1 MRIGRSF
8 VWALLLAAAV
18 GCRAAEPAEPEKK
31 PETEEKAP
39 EKKPE
44 KKKEP
49 AKKKKP
55 EPEAPAAADVLW
67 EQMKNKKRL

>member
-1 MRIGRSF
+1 M
-8 VWALLLAAAV
+8 
-18 GCRAAEPAEPEKK
+18 KK
-31 PETEEKAP
+31 TQ
-39 EKKPE
+39 
-44 KKKEP
+44 KKEP